1 MKKNDFYGDR
11 TMSTSRITLLA
22 VFLFTFA
29 LAAQAAGKPAG
40 KPQAASLRDGVVV
53 DTARS
58 IAYVMHPKGGIQAI
72 DLARGTT
79 LWRTTGGER
88 PLSLADN
95 LLIAQARP
103 GENGE
108 LRIVALDVRKRG
120 TVSAEAD
127 LGMPASVQAEVH
139 DTLGQAFRVTA
150 VPSREG
156 IVVAWEAEVY
166 PSLPGRGEREG
177 RESEEG
183 ERKAS
188 GPRKQESLEGT
199 ALFDPHAGRMLSL
212 KAAGASEA
220 ARPVFAASLSA
231 PGSREAR
238 FSSADGR
245 YVLTSRR
252 TGDDASATPYRW
264 TISDAAT
271 GAVLGM
277 FPAEVSMSP
286 FTIAGKRLIHV
297 AQPALY
303 LQGEKLVEQPLRL
316 RALDLATGREL
327 WTREILDTEFRGP
340 IPN

>member
-11 TMSTSRITLLA
+11 PMSTSRIALLA
-22 VFLFTFA
+22 VFLFTSAF
-29 LAAQAAGKPAG
+29 AAQAAGKPA
-40 KPQAASLRDGVVV
+40 AALRDGVVV

-72 DLARGTT
+72 DLARGTA
-79 LWRTTGGER
+79 LWRSTGGER

-103 GENGE
+103 GEDGE
-108 LRIVALDVRKRG
+108 LRLVALDVRKRG
-120 TVSAEAD
+120 AVSAEAD
-127 LGMPASVQAEVH
+127 LAMPDDVQAEVH
-139 DTLGQAFRVTA
+139 DTLRQAFRVTA
-150 VPSREG
+150 APSREG

-177 RESEEG
+177 REEEEA

-188 GPRKQESLEGT
+188 GPRKQENLEGT
-199 ALFDPHAGRMLSL
+199 ALFDPHAGRLLSL
-212 KAAGASEA
+212 KAGGAPEA
-220 ARPVFAASLSA
+220 VRTVFASSLSA

-245 YVLTSRR
+245 YVLASRR
-252 TGDDASATPYRW
+252 TGDDTSATPYRW

-271 GAVLGM
+271 GAVLGT

-286 FTIAGKRLIHV
+286 FAIVGKRLIHV
-297 AQPALY
+297 AQPTLHI
-303 LQGEKLVEQPLRL
+303 QGQKLVEQPLRL

-327 WTREILDTEFRGP
+327 WTREIRDTEFRGP